1 MTEHFKINKR
11 PKIKLLSRKYIYA
24 RLILLYTF
32 AYTAAFMAGC
42 LLFHMLE
49 IKSSATIDAR
59 IFSYFSAG
67 FSDCDDL
74 YDYCGRLLSESR
86 SDITHL
92 ILIFTAGFTMFS
104 TIALTGILMFRGA
117 SFGFSVS
124 YLAYAIKY
132 ETASFERPVS
142 SIVLFSVLCATSA
155 AILIHMCVKTA
166 IFTDEFK
173 TLCGRPRLIVRS
185 KAFYMQIFRFF
196 TILGAILILNLIRCV
211 L

>member
-1 MTEHFKINKR
+1 MTEHFKIKNR

-32 AYTAAFMAGC
+32 AYTMAFGAGC

-49 IKSSATIDAR
+49 VKSSATIDAR
-59 IFSYFSAG
+59 ILSYFSAD

-74 YDYCGRLLSESR
+74 FEYCGRLLSESR

-92 ILIFTAGFTMFS
+92 VLIFTAGFTMFS
-104 TIALTGILMFRGA
+104 TIALAGILMFRGA

-132 ETASFERPVS
+132 ETASFDRPVS
-142 SIVLFSVLCATSA
+142 AIVLFSVLCATGA
-155 AILIHMCVKTA
+155 AVLIHMSVKTA

-185 KAFYMQIFRFF
+185 SAFYMQIFRFF

>member
-1 MTEHFKINKR
+1 
-11 PKIKLLSRKYIYA
+11 
-24 RLILLYTF
+24 
-32 AYTAAFMAGC
+32 
-42 LLFHMLE
+42 
-49 IKSSATIDAR
+49 
-59 IFSYFSAG
+59 
-67 FSDCDDL
+67 
-74 YDYCGRLLSESR
+74 
-86 SDITHL
+86 
-92 ILIFTAGFTMFS
+92 MFS
-104 TIALTGILMFRGA
+104 TIALAGILMFRGA

-132 ETASFERPVS
+132 ETTSFERPVS
-142 SIVLFSVLCATSA
+142 SIILFSVLCATSA